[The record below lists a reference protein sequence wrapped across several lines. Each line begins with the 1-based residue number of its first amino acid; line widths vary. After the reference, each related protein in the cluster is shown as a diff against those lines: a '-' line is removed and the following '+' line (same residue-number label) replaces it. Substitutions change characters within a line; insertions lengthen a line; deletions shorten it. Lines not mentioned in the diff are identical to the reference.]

1 MKALA
6 VLVLLA
12 VSGAPLRAAGGPGE
26 SALAFLRGLTRENGV
41 FAVGDTAIS
50 PETPEQRRADIAER
64 LSRLGRAIR
73 PDDLRVL
80 DEKVDGELAAVL
92 VSQITDFDSNSVQ
105 VHAVGM
111 VKSAGQWRPAPLPS
125 SFDNTGL
132 SFRPG
137 FLPRIKA
144 LEDWM
149 LRVRGEQLVRLKD
162 DAFALLFDE
171 MRKLRSPDELHE
183 ATPERLAADFLKA
196 LEARSLPGVLAL
208 LGGLESPRPAEWD
221 ETFQAVARV
230 LRRPEIEHPEW
241 RLLAAPE
248 AARAIVMTEQ
258 DGEDGLVSIVALDP
272 AGDFEARPRPR
283 AVHLPFVRSVGGLW
297 RIRLPRELLMPAAP
311 GVSTA
316 DDDGAFDADLVAA
329 FPGKLRDALPAVP
342 EATSRGAAESLLVA
356 LRAPSFEALA
366 PRLDLEAESAVAL
379 DGMNRAA
386 RLWQRFHL
394 PDLAAAPVLL
404 DLHES
409 GDDACALV
417 QVFSA
422 RLPVPP
428 AVQVLFF
435 QRGAAGWLANPG
447 FSGEAGLAQ
456 AKDRAALE
464 RWSGPALAARGRD
477 WAAGLLPRLGG
488 IPADSA
494 PTEDEARQVVSGWRD
509 AIVAGD
515 VGGMLARSACFDDTA
530 GVSRLLR
537 NTGYELAACQRGEFL
552 GVHRVGRWAAVSM
565 RVPPA
570 AGDDSADSFPLF
582 VVVATGSGPRVL
594 PELDLFDPLARGRE
608 LLNRQVWLRLAERL
622 PDGAREEL
630 ETIFQKHRTLSAA
643 ARQLRPKSAE

>member
-1 MKALA
+1 MKAFA
-6 VLVLLA
+6 VLVMLVA
-12 VSGAPLRAAGGPGE
+12 SSAPVPAAGGPGE
-26 SALAFLRGLTRENGV
+26 AALSFLRGLTRENGV

-50 PETPEQRRADIAER
+50 PDTPEQRRADIAVR
-64 LSRLGRAIR
+64 LSKLGRAIR

-80 DEKVDGELAAVL
+80 EEKLDGELAAVL
-92 VSQITDFDSNSVQ
+92 VSQITNYDSNSVQ

-111 VKSAGQWRPAPLPS
+111 VKGAEQWRPAPLPS

-149 LRVRGEQLVRLKD
+149 LRARGEQLVRLKE
-162 DAFALLFDE
+162 DAFVLLFEE

-183 ATPERLAADFLKA
+183 ATPDRLAADFLAA
-196 LEARSLPGVLAL
+196 LKARSLPGALAL
-208 LGGLESPRPAEWD
+208 LGGLEDPRPAEWD

-230 LRRPEIEHPEW
+230 LRRPEIEHPHW

-248 AARAIVMTEQ
+248 AARAVVMTEQ
-258 DGEDGLVSIVALDP
+258 GGEDGMVSIVALDP
-272 AGDFEARPRPR
+272 AGDYEARPRPR
-283 AVHLPFVRSVGGLW
+283 AVHLPFVRSDGGLW
-297 RIRLPRELLMPAAP
+297 RIRLPSELLAPAAQVEVP
-311 GVSTA
+311 A
-316 DDDGAFDADLVAA
+316 DDEDLLDADLVAA
-329 FPGKLRDALPAVP
+329 FPAKLRDAVAASP
-342 EATSRGAAESLLVA
+342 EATSRGAAEALLLA
-356 LRAPSFEALA
+356 LRAPSFQALA

-394 PDLAAAPVLL
+394 PDLPAAPVLL
-404 DLHES
+404 ELHES

-422 RLPVPP
+422 RLPVP
-428 AVQVLFF
+428 AALQVLFF
-435 QRGAAGWLANPG
+435 RRGPAGWLANPG
-447 FSGEAGLAQ
+447 FSGAPGLAH
-456 AKDRAALE
+456 AKDSVSLA
-464 RWSGPALAARGRD
+464 RWSGPALEARERD
-477 WAAGLLPRLGG
+477 WTAGLIHRLGG

-494 PTEDEARQVVSGWRD
+494 PTEDEAREAVSGWRD

-515 VGGMLARSACFDDTA
+515 VAGMLARSACFDDPA
-530 GVSRLLR
+530 GSSRLLR
-537 NTGYELAACQRGEFL
+537 NSGYELTARQRGNIL
-552 GVHRVGRWAAVSM
+552 GVHRAGRWAAVSM

-582 VVVATGSGPRVL
+582 VVVATESGPRVL
-594 PELDLFDPLARGRE
+594 PELDLFDSLARGRE
-608 LLNRQVWLRLAERL
+608 LLNRQVWLRLDARL
-622 PDGAREEL
+622 PEAARGEL

-643 ARQLRPKSAE
+643 DRQLRPNPAE